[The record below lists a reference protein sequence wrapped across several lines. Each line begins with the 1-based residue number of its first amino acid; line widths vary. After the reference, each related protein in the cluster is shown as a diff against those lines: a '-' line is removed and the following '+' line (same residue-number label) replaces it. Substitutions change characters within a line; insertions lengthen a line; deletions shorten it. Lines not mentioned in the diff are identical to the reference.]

1 MKQAN
6 MNILGVLTA
15 IGVIASI
22 QSSHAALYQSATTTI
37 GGAPVD
43 ATAQITISGTS
54 VKVVL
59 TDKYADPVSV
69 GSVLNGISFNVTG
82 ATGASGLTADSA
94 NTVDLTGA
102 SPVYG
107 TASGATVASEFT
119 LGNSGSVITL
129 SSLGS
134 TGPDY
139 LIVGPAG
146 YGSANGSLQ
155 NGAHNP
161 FILET
166 ATFYFTLSGKA
177 SFSESDITSLTFL
190 FGTSRDSSTSTL
202 TNDIPVVPEPSTVV
216 AGALLLL
223 PLGVQ
228 AVRSLRNRKQQ

>member
-1 MKQAN
+1 MMLSNTK
-6 MNILGVLTA
+6 VLTVLA
-15 IGVIASI
+15 GLGILAST
-22 QSSHAALYQSATTTI
+22 QSSYAVLYQSSSTTV
-37 GGAPVD
+37 GGQPVD
-43 ATAQITISGTS
+43 ATAQITISGTT

-59 TDKYADPVSV
+59 TDKYADPASV
-69 GSVLNGISFNVTG
+69 GSVLNGISFNVSG
-82 ATGASGLTADSA
+82 ATGVSGLTADSA
-94 NTVDLTGA
+94 NTVDLSGA

-107 TASGATVASEFT
+107 SVSGATVASEFT
-119 LGNSGSVITL
+119 LSNVGSLITL

-139 LIVGPAG
+139 LIIGPAG
-146 YGSANGSLQ
+146 YDSANGSLQ

-190 FGTSRDSSTSTL
+190 FGTSTDSSTSTI
-202 TNDIPVVPEPSTVV
+202 TNDIPVVPEPSTVI
-216 AGALLLL
+216 AGALLLV

-228 AVRSLRNRKQQ
+228 AARSLRNRKQ